1 MSVPTVA
8 KMKCPNCA
16 KVVQF
21 PAVKIGKVAKCPG
34 CVNTIT
40 LVDQTAKPKPIPPT
54 TIKAPATVPAVP
66 PAIPNPPSRPT
77 GMVQSQVV
85 RDELPPSNLTTTDG
99 IHRQAERDGAS
110 RFTADGQDPAMI
122 QKLLNRV
129 QEICTSSEEPLYMA
143 VQQRPVANFAPDAVV
158 LTNRR
163 AIIFRQKILG
173 RLEFVDCTWLQ
184 ISGIHMKE
192 NLIGAT
198 VSVQGHSGHREVVDY
213 LPKVQ
218 ARRVYRIGQEMEEEM
233 IERRRSRK
241 MEEDRNAANQVTINT
256 AVASSPAPTTTNA
269 GQGDLVSRL
278 SLLKQM
284 FEAGLISEAEFTA
297 KKTDIINS
305 I

>member
-1 MSVPTVA
+1 MSDVTPA

-21 PAVKIGKVAKCPG
+21 PTAKVGKVAKCPG
-34 CVNTIT
+34 CAKAIT
-40 LVDQTAKPKPIPPT
+40 LVDQTARPKPIPPT
-54 TIKAPATVPAVP
+54 VVPGATLLPPATPALPV
-66 PAIPNPPSRPT
+66 PPSRPT
-77 GMVQSQVV
+77 GVVQSQVV
-85 RDELPPSNLTTTDG
+85 RDELPQSNLTTTDG

-110 RFTADGQDPAMI
+110 RFMADGQDPGMI

-143 VQQRPVANFAPDAVV
+143 VQQKPVANLAPDAVV

-184 ISGIHMKE
+184 ISSIHMKE
-192 NLIGAT
+192 NFIGAT
-198 VSVQGHSGHREVVDY
+198 VLVQGHSGHVEVVDY

-233 IERRRSRK
+233 IERRRQRK
-241 MEEDRNAANQVTINT
+241 MEEERNAANQVTINT
-256 AVASSPAPTTTNA
+256 AVAATPAATIINPS
-269 GQGDLVSRL
+269 QGDLVARL
-278 SLLKQM
+278 AQLKKM
-284 FEAGLISEAEFTA
+284 FEAGLITEAEFTA

>member
-1 MSVPTVA
+1 MSDVSAA
-8 KMKCPNCA
+8 KMRCPSCS

-21 PAVKIGKVAKCPG
+21 SPAKVGRVAKCPG
-34 CVNTIT
+34 CATAIT
-40 LVDQTAKPKPIPPT
+40 LVDQTAKRALSPPAEIKPPSP
-54 TIKAPATVPAVP
+54 VPAVVP
-66 PAIPNPPSRPT
+66 ESPIQPSRP
-77 GMVQSQVV
+77 MVLSQSEVV
-85 RDELPPSNLTTTDG
+85 RNEPTRASLTTTDG

-110 RFTADGQDPAMI
+110 RFMADGQDPTMI

-192 NLIGAT
+192 NVIGAT
-198 VSVQGHSGHREVVDY
+198 VSVQGRSGHVEVVDY

-233 IERRRSRK
+233 IEQRRQRK
-241 MEEDRNAANQVTINT
+241 MEEERNAANQVTINT
-256 AVASSPAPTTTNA
+256 AVATPASPSTGPN
-269 GQGDLVSRL
+269 DLVSRL
-278 SLLKQM
+278 AQLKQM